1 MWWVSTPTTEGEP
14 AGAIREAAALL
25 LAGQGAPWP
34 DGEDIAAAAS
44 RADLFQGVGSLI
56 FALVGLIAS
65 DAGDRLEVVAPLLR
79 TLCRVEP
86 DVPDDVLAT
95 IGGALAACAFGVS
108 PTAWRTRGQ
117 LQPDG
122 VLPVPAIEAYAWG
135 VTGRLLV
142 DLYDSGAG
150 AGAAAALLNEVLAEP

>member
-1 MWWVSTPTTEGEP
+1 MPIPTTEDEP
-14 AGAIREAAALL
+14 AGAVREAAALL
-25 LAGQGAPWP
+25 LGGQGAPWP

-44 RADLFQGVGSLI
+44 RADLFQGTGTLI
-56 FALVGLIAS
+56 FALVGMIAG

-79 TLCRVEP
+79 TLRRLEP

-95 IGGALAACAFGVS
+95 VGGALAACALGVS

-117 LQPDG
+117 LQPEG
-122 VLPVPAIEAYAWG
+122 VLPVPAIEAYAWA

-142 DLYDSGAG
+142 DLYDSATG
-150 AGAAAALLNEVLAEP
+150 AGAATALLNKFLASI